1 MNFQQLEYI
10 NAIHQYKHFGKA
22 AEHCNVTQAT
32 LSAMVK
38 KLEEELGV
46 VLFDRSK
53 KPVITT
59 ADGLKVLKLAQKG
72 IELKNELEQFSSQ
85 ESGEI
90 AGIIKIGIIPT
101 IASSLLPLVLPSIL
115 EKYPKL
121 HLKITEATTDEILEQ
136 LNQDQLDVGLLATP
150 TESANMEEV
159 ICYYEPMML
168 YGVEESDK
176 NYVSGKDVKNKNIW
190 LLDEGN
196 CFRSQ
201 SMSVCQIKEKDLG
214 NLPFTFAGSSF
225 DSLLNLTDTFGG
237 YTLIPELYYQKLR
250 KNRRKKTKSFMK
262 PIPVREISLVFA
274 RPYAKYNTINAIAEI
289 IQKEIKPLMSTNSL
303 KPKDLSVIGI

>member
-10 NAIHQYKHFGKA
+10 SAIHQHKHFGKA

-59 ADGLKVLKLAQKG
+59 ADGLKVLALAQKG
-72 IELKNELEQFSSQ
+72 IELKHQLEQFSNQ
-85 ESGEI
+85 DGGTVEGEL
-90 AGIIKIGIIPT
+90 KIGIIPT
-101 IASSLLPLVLPSIL
+101 IASSLLPIILPIII
-115 EKYPKL
+115 EKFPQL
-121 HLKITEATTDEILEQ
+121 QLKITEATTEEILERIH
-136 LNQDQLDVGLLATP
+136 LDQLDVGLLATP
-150 TESANMEEV
+150 TESKNLEEI

-168 YGVEESDK
+168 YGVKDKEK
-176 NYVSGKDVKNKNIW
+176 NYVTGKDVSNKNIW

-196 CFRSQ
+196 CFRNQ
-201 SMSVCQIKEKDLG
+201 TMSVCQIKEKDISK
-214 NLPFTFAGSSF
+214 LPFSFAGSSF
-225 DSLLNLTDTFGG
+225 DTLLNLTDAFGG
-237 YTLIPELYYQKLR
+237 YTLIPELYYQKLN
-250 KNRRKKTKSFMK
+250 KKRRKISRSFIK
-262 PIPVREISLVFA
+262 PIPVREISLVYQ
-274 RPYAKYNTINAIAEI
+274 RPYAKASTIKALANIITTQIASR
-289 IQKEIKPLMSTNSL
+289 MSSSEL